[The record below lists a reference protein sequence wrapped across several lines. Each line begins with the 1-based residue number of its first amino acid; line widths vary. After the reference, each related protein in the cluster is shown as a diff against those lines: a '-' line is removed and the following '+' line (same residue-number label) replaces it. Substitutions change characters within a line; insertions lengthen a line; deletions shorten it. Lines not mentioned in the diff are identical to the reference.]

1 MKLEGHASTV
11 CARCGACLPNCPV
24 YRNTLLER
32 LGPRGKHEL
41 LQGGRADFSWPS
53 VKETVSACLQC
64 GACEATCSAGIAV
77 NREILQARAENRE
90 FSPSWPMLWRLF
102 SSDLTWASAS
112 KLLSSLP
119 AAAGILYRLASLSAL
134 LKDADIV
141 CAVEPAGIP
150 LLSSKGIRNF
160 HQKNVRSAH
169 GILSKSVTAS
179 VHVCRSDQDGL
190 KGPAHEVVGLGVAG
204 TSGHRGPSIALFVGC
219 VQNFIYPEVPVS
231 MAAWFPNALFVI
243 PPGQCCCGLPAVSA
257 GAVEPARRL
266 IERNLRAFA
275 EVDADI
281 ILTGCASCA
290 YMIRKWPEIM
300 KHHKDAARQARSVAE
315 RVKEFTEYWHQQDFR
330 GLGTVH
336 HATGVT
342 FHAPCH
348 ARFSDR
354 GTVAA
359 EGFLNH
365 VLGRGFVAMEQGCC
379 GLGGS
384 FSMRHPRISMDI
396 FQERIAALEQC
407 GANTVVTNCSGC
419 LLQWRAMSARQGI
432 DRPTVLHVA
441 EIGSL
446 YD

>member
-1 MKLEGHASTV
+1 MENASTV

-32 LGPRGKHEL
+32 LGPRGKHEI
-41 LQGGRADFSWPS
+41 LQGGRADFSWSS

-64 GACEATCSAGIAV
+64 GACEASCSAGIAV
-77 NREILQARAENRE
+77 NREILQAKAENRE

-102 SSDLTWASAS
+102 SSDLAWASAS

-141 CAVEPAGIP
+141 CAVEPAGTP

-160 HQKNVRSAH
+160 HQKNARPANGMSRP
-169 GILSKSVTAS
+169 VTAPI
-179 VHVCRSDQDGL
+179 HACRSDQDSL
-190 KGPAHEVVGLGVAG
+190 ESPAHEGMGLGVARA
-204 TSGHRGPSIALFVGC
+204 SGHKGPSIALFVGC

-231 MAAWFPNALFVI
+231 MAAWFPHARFVI
-243 PPGQCCCGLPAVSA
+243 PPDQCCCGLPAVSA

-266 IERNLRAFA
+266 IMRNLRAFA
-275 EVDADI
+275 ELDADI
-281 ILTGCASCA
+281 ILTGCASCI

-300 KHHKDAARQARSVAE
+300 EHDKDAARQARNVAD
-315 RVKEFTEYWHQQDFR
+315 RVVEFTEYWYQQDFR
-330 GLGTVH
+330 GLGSVP
-336 HATGVT
+336 AGGVT

-348 ARFSDR
+348 ARFSAE

-396 FQERIAALEQC
+396 FRERIAALEQC

-419 LLQWRAMSARQGI
+419 LLQWRVMSARQGM

-446 YD
+446 SD